1 MKLILKGFQEDA
13 VRELYRFARA
23 ASRDVADGDQQA
35 LILAAPTGSGKT
47 VVANALFERII
58 EGDED
63 HEGDPKATFLWI
75 TDQPELNE
83 QTRRKFL
90 ANSTP
95 TIFSKSR
102 LISIEA
108 EFDEPRFAPGHV
120 YFLNT
125 QKIGRDKKLVTP
137 GDKTFTFWE
146 TVSRTVQESPS
157 SFWVVIDEAHRGMN
171 PEDDPEQAATIVQKF
186 ILGSAGEIP
195 SVPLILGVSA
205 TPQRFQALLADK
217 PRMTRPHVI
226 APDQVRSSGLI
237 KDWITVFHPNA
248 SQPSDWTLLGA
259 ATRKLAEYEDAWA
272 DYCEAENETAFVE
285 PLLVVQI
292 EDAPA
297 NGGISK
303 TDLAE
308 AIRVI
313 EKQLGRTLAENEMA
327 HCLQEG
333 AALEFG
339 DRVIPFV
346 KPPDIQERS
355 EIRVVFFKMSLNTG
369 WDCPRAEVMMSFRR
383 AVDYTHIAQL
393 VGRMVRTPLARRI
406 SGDESLNSVALYL
419 PYYDEE
425 SLDRVVGYL
434 ESGDP
439 AVGLPSRVRRGEYLI
454 EVKRDPKLKKIFEFT
469 SHIPTYSVERIPKV
483 SAVKRLAR
491 LGRYLAQDKIDAK
504 ADATLRA
511 FIVKLIEKERNR
523 LKRTKAYQNVVAQ
536 AAQVSVRQVQIAV
549 GGALAVTPAA
559 ADADGNNGST
569 TNNATAVALDVAEQN
584 LDDIFDSCGRQLGEG
599 LHVDYVRS
607 RAAATTAPS
616 PTEAKLEL
624 FAVLNDTKAAENLE
638 AACQK
643 KFSELYDKHRI
654 AIGDR
659 PDGRREVYRKL
670 IRSARIPEAETLELP
685 PNMFVDKREK
695 KRDKHLYIDGSGK
708 YAAKLNA
715 WEEKE
720 LGRALGSKGAVA
732 WLRNIPRQAWSFTIP
747 YRHFGEV
754 KPHYPDFLVFRKVA
768 NKTTVDILEP
778 HASAFED
785 SWAKAVGLAEFARDH
800 GDKYFGKIE
809 LVTKVGSAMKR
820 LDLNNPA
827 VRAKVLSVQ
836 TNQQLQQV
844 FEGA

>member
-1 MKLILKGFQEDA
+1 MKLILKEFQESA

-47 VVANALFERII
+47 VVTNALFERIL
-58 EGDED
+58 EGDEE
-63 HEGDPKATFLWI
+63 HEGDPTATFLWI
-75 TDQPELNE
+75 TDQPDLNE

-95 TIFSKSR
+95 STFNKMR
-102 LISIEA
+102 LVSIEA

-146 TVSRTVQESPS
+146 TVSRTVNESPG

-171 PEDDPEQAATIVQKF
+171 PDEDPEVAATIVQKF
-186 ILGSAGEIP
+186 IVGSAGEMP
-195 SVPLILGVSA
+195 AVPLILGVSA
-205 TPQRFQALLADK
+205 TPQRFQALLAGK
-217 PRMTRPHVI
+217 PRTTRQHVI
-226 APDQVRSSGLI
+226 TPDEVRSSGLI
-237 KDWITVFHPNA
+237 KDWITVFHPEE

-259 ATRKLAEYEDAWA
+259 ATKKLLEYEDAWA

-285 PLLVVQI
+285 PLLVVQV
-292 EDAPA
+292 EDALA
-297 NGGISK
+297 SGGVSK
-303 TDLAE
+303 TDMAE

-313 EKQLGRTLAENEMA
+313 EKQLGRTLDEDEIA

-333 AALEFG
+333 SALEFG
-339 DRVIPFV
+339 DRVVPYV

-393 VGRMVRTPLARRI
+393 VGRMVRNPLARRI
-406 SGDESLNSVALYL
+406 HSDETLNTVALYL

-425 SLDRVVGYL
+425 SLEQVVGYL
-434 ESGDP
+434 ESSDP
-439 AVGLPSRVRRGEYLI
+439 ATGLPSRVRRGEFLT
-454 EVKRDPKLKKIFEFT
+454 EVKRDTNLHKVFEFAAEL
-469 SHIPTYSVERIPKV
+469 PTYTVERIPKV
-483 SAVKRLAR
+483 SSVRRLAR

-511 FIVKLIEKERNR
+511 FVVKQLEKERNR
-523 LKRTKAYQNVVAQ
+523 LKTTKAYKNVLAQ

-549 GGALAVTPAA
+549 AGRSPAA
-559 ADADGNNGST
+559 AAAGGNGSNGGST
-569 TNNATAVALDVAEQN
+569 SGSSAVALDVAEQN

-599 LHVDYVRS
+599 LHVDYVKARVAAS
-607 RAAATTAPS
+607 AAAS
-616 PTEAKLEL
+616 STEAKLEL
-624 FAVLNDTKAAENLE
+624 FALLNDEKAVESVE

-643 KFSELYDKHRI
+643 KFSELYDKHRAAI
-654 AIGDR
+654 ADR
-659 PDGRREVYRKL
+659 SDARREVYRKL
-670 IRSARIPEAETLELP
+670 IRNARTPEAETLELP

-695 KRDKHLYIDGSGK
+695 KREKHLYVDAKGK
-708 YAAKLNA
+708 CPAKLNA
-715 WEEKE
+715 WEEKVLE
-720 LGRALGSKGAVA
+720 DALADTSTIA
-732 WLRNIPRQAWSFTIP
+732 WLRNIPRQPWSFTIP
-747 YRHFGEV
+747 YRHHSDV
-754 KPHYPDFLVFRKVA
+754 KPHFPDFLVFRKTGT
-768 NKTTVDILEP
+768 KITVDILEP
-778 HASAFED
+778 HSSAFGD

-800 GDKYFGKIE
+800 GDKHFGRIE
-809 LVTKVGSAMKR
+809 IITKVGNAMKR
-820 LDLNNPA
+820 LDVNKPET
-827 VRAKVLSVQ
+827 RAKVLGVTTDQ
-836 TNQQLQQV
+836 HLQQLFQAV
-844 FEGA
+844 